1 MKTKPQPQQSIKE
14 IEEFA
19 DIQHQIWSHW
29 QKYLHSKLEY
39 TEYTKDGKLYACYV
53 LDAGLYERWS
63 KQIDTPY
70 SELTE
75 KEKESDRKIVKNFLG
90 HSLTKIYELGVE
102 EADEKN
108 AVAEVNAYNAGF
120 EKGFLDGVKKT
131 GIYNQGFEEGKKGFL
146 EDEENSKLLLKGHSR
161 MYKLGI
167 EEERNRIR
175 KALLD
180 QIKSEKEKGYEP
192 ATILM
197 DLEAEI
203 SVGWKYKKINL

>member
-1 MKTKPQPQQSIKE
+1 METKPQPQPQQSKSMQNSEISMQNPQQSIKE

-102 EADEKN
+102 E
-108 AVAEVNAYNAGF
+108 
-120 EKGFLDGVKKT
+120 
-131 GIYNQGFEEGKKGFL
+131 GKKGFL

-161 MYKLGI
+161 MYKLGK

-203 SVGWKYKKINL
+203 SVGWKYKKII